1 MAFFALTMV
10 NGPDYDSSR
19 PRREQRGWD
28 EHASF
33 MDRLVDD
40 GFVILGGP
48 VGDGEQVML
57 AVEARDERDVRTR
70 LGQDPWA
77 PMGILRI
84 GAIRP
89 WTIWLDGRR
98 VSRPR

>member
-10 NGPDYDSSR
+10 NGPDYDSAR

-33 MDRLVDD
+33 MDGLVDD
-40 GFVILGGP
+40 GFVVLGGP

-57 AVEARDERDVRTR
+57 AVEARDEHDVRTR

-98 VSRPR
+98 VSRPH